1 MKSTFHMLL
10 LTTFPWEAMI
20 ESACVQRSRLQ
31 PYRTLMVWFCDH
43 LTMIS
48 QHDCSEFGLLV
59 SLVEFEPLSYWSAH
73 DCDWVEYKG
82 CTKNRKARA
91 KDQWGHARSFGQI
104 SLGSI
109 M

>member
-1 MKSTFHMLL
+1 M
-10 LTTFPWEAMI
+10 
-20 ESACVQRSRLQ
+20 
-31 PYRTLMVWFCDH
+31 
-43 LTMIS
+43 TMMS
-48 QHDCSEFGLLV
+48 HYEYCSEYGLLV